1 MSTLHYDELRK
12 QAQLES
18 WQRSEEQNV
27 PLGYGLANA
36 VEGGIQRGVGWL
48 QEQAEDDPDKWTD
61 DALRLMGGG
70 LKNISKI
77 PGMGLIG
84 KVGEAGGYVGGGIAE
99 MMGVD
104 RRIGQ
109 FAGSMAADAALGF
122 GVGKAVKIGRYT
134 RALSKLDPIERG
146 AYATQAYGGGHV
158 GAARLAKKSESFKIA
173 ATQVGKETV
182 EEAKGLV
189 SKLTPKRNKLR
200 IDESMVQ
207 QTPNRSVDISR
218 SKYRTDD
225 FSELDD
231 TTRAIIVKRNKD
243 IDGLNSK
250 IDELESTLKTLTD
263 DPEAY
268 KLHSSYIR
276 VGGAKKG
283 QPRTRRKV
291 MDIVKKDIADSYR
304 KITDAKVRSIAA
316 ERMFWSKRKGKLMP
330 DGSYRY
336 KYKNEL
342 GETVEEFTQNPT
354 LDNLP
359 GMERHHI
366 AGLAWSEPFFD
377 GLNATQAN
385 ELRDFAKK
393 YNVFFGDDLNN
404 RIDLSKAIHTGNKAK
419 GGKALNIHSWL
430 NDAGYSHKGLNL
442 SGASMEVRK
451 AKMAEMIDQV
461 FREKLK
467 MTELQ
472 LMDIDD
478 LKTLIPPEQFKAYQ
492 TALRE
497 VEDPAKMITFNVAK
511 ANLSSEFKKNLR
523 KQLNLNKRSEIKAIQ
538 RDVVG
543 R

>member
-1 MSTLHYDELRK
+1 MTYSGLHFDELRK
-12 QAQLES
+12 QQQLES
-18 WQRSEEQNV
+18 WQQSEEQNV

-48 QEQAEDDPDKWTD
+48 QEQAEDDPDTWTD

-70 LKNISKI
+70 LKNISNI

-109 FAGSMAADAALGF
+109 FAGSMAADAALGA
-122 GVGKAVKIGRYT
+122 GIGKVAQIGKTTARLRRLRYKG
-134 RALSKLDPIERG
+134 APDFAIE
-146 AYATQAYGGGHV
+146 AAATGKYSFAYGDKPV
-158 GAARLAKKSESFKIA
+158 GLLDDIGTAAKTTKTQRRRL
-173 ATQVGKETV
+173 GKL
-182 EEAKGLV
+182 EEQT
-189 SKLTPKRNKLR
+189 LTPKRNKLS

-207 QTPNRSVDISR
+207 KTPAPDARDVTR
-218 SKYRTDD
+218 KYRTDD
-225 FSELDD
+225 FTELDD
-231 TTRAIIVKRNKD
+231 ATRDIIIQRNKD
-243 IDGLNSK
+243 IDSQIERIDGLEGRLK
-250 IDELESTLKTLTD
+250 AIDSAEDAFKN
-263 DPEAY
+263 DPY
-268 KLHSSYIR
+268 YMRTRGPKQG
-276 VGGAKKG
+276 V
-283 QPRTRRKV
+283 PRTKARVKELIKGNVADTYRR
-291 MDIVKKDIADSYR
+291 
-304 KITDAKVRSIAA
+304 ITDYKVRSLAS
-316 ERMFWSKRKGKLMP
+316 ERMFWSNRKGLK
-330 DGSYRY
+330 SA
-336 KYKNEL
+336 K
-342 GETVEEFTQNPT
+342 
-354 LDNLP
+354 
-359 GMERHHI
+359 GMERHHL

-419 GGKALNIHSWL
+419 GGEALNIHSWL

-461 FREKLK
+461 FRQKLK
-467 MTELQ
+467 LTELQ
-472 LMDIDD
+472 LMDIND
-478 LKTLIPPEQFKAYQ
+478 LKTLIPPDQFKKYQ
-492 TALRE
+492 KALRE
-497 VEDPAKMITFNVAK
+497 IKGKGAAEKMITFNVAK

>member
-1 MSTLHYDELRK
+1 
-12 QAQLES
+12 
-18 WQRSEEQNV
+18 
-27 PLGYGLANA
+27 
-36 VEGGIQRGVGWL
+36 
-48 QEQAEDDPDKWTD
+48 
-61 DALRLMGGG
+61 
-70 LKNISKI
+70 
-77 PGMGLIG
+77 
-84 KVGEAGGYVGGGIAE
+84 
-99 MMGVD
+99 
-104 RRIGQ
+104 
-109 FAGSMAADAALGF
+109 
-122 GVGKAVKIGRYT
+122 
-134 RALSKLDPIERG
+134 
-146 AYATQAYGGGHV
+146 
-158 GAARLAKKSESFKIA
+158 
-173 ATQVGKETV
+173 
-182 EEAKGLV
+182 
-189 SKLTPKRNKLR
+189 
-200 IDESMVQ
+200 
-207 QTPNRSVDISR
+207 
-218 SKYRTDD
+218 
-225 FSELDD
+225 
-231 TTRAIIVKRNKD
+231 
-243 IDGLNSK
+243 
-250 IDELESTLKTLTD
+250 
-263 DPEAY
+263 
-268 KLHSSYIR
+268 
-276 VGGAKKG
+276 
-283 QPRTRRKV
+283 
-291 MDIVKKDIADSYR
+291 
-304 KITDAKVRSIAA
+304 
-316 ERMFWSKRKGKLMP
+316 MFWSNRKGLK
-330 DGSYRY
+330 SA
-336 KYKNEL
+336 K
-342 GETVEEFTQNPT
+342 
-354 LDNLP
+354 
-359 GMERHHI
+359 GMERHHL